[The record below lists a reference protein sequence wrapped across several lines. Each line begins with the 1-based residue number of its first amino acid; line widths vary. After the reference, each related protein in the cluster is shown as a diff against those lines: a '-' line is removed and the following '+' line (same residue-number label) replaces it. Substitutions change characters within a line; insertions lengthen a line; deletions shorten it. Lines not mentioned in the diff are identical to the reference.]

1 MFTIH
6 GNHDDPSSADDTSAV
21 DILASANLLNYFG
34 KSKIT
39 RSDANNAGEVKI
51 RPILIRKGNVKL
63 ALYGLGNIRDERMC
77 RLFSSPKGVEW
88 ARPASSAIADIDDW
102 VNLFI
107 LHQNRVAHV
116 QGAKNIVK
124 ESHLP
129 KFLDVVV
136 WGHEHECISKP
147 WVRRLVYL
155 AMFWYFIYS
164 FSSLY
169 YLQSSLMSGE
179 AFSVLQPGSSVA
191 TALSEGESKR
201 KHVFVLEIVEGK
213 WRTIEI
219 PLETVRPLAFD
230 SVVLAS
236 QPSVNPGNPDTVQE
250 FLTKKVEEM
259 IEKAKLERGNESP
272 ELPLIRLRVDYSG
285 FSTINTQV
293 FAHQF
298 VNKVANPQDIVL
310 WQKPPK
316 RVIRKTASSKKE
328 TTLMVGE
335 KNMET
340 LIGEHLHETLKLLP
354 AIELTHALNEYVQK
368 DERMALEDTVKKVL
382 TETTKEAK
390 KATQCK
396 DVDSIQNEQHKE
408 LIAEAIESAAGRRK
422 NRIEADELVKRAK
435 ESLEKME
442 TNLGENNAAPQEI
455 SMQENNDIEIQE
467 EEEPEMI
474 DLCAPDSS
482 EKTKTK
488 RSRAS
493 DESKTT
499 YEPSSS
505 GRKAPKS
512 VQNTTSD
519 SMVPSGSRVS
529 TRARALAD
537 LRATRTGSQATETKW
552 GSLRK

>member
-39 RSDANNAGEVKI
+39 RSDANSAGEVKI

-155 AMFWYFIYS
+155 AMFWCFIYS

-368 DERMALEDTVKKVL
+368 DERMALADTVKKVL

-442 TNLGENNAAPQEI
+442 TDLGENNAAPQEI

>member
-179 AFSVLQPGSSVA
+179 AFSVLQPGSYVA

-201 KHVFVLEIVEGK
+201 KHVFVLEIV
-213 WRTIEI
+213 
-219 PLETVRPLAFD
+219 
-230 SVVLAS
+230 
-236 QPSVNPGNPDTVQE
+236 
-250 FLTKKVEEM
+250 
-259 IEKAKLERGNESP
+259 
-272 ELPLIRLRVDYSG
+272 
-285 FSTINTQV
+285 
-293 FAHQF
+293 
-298 VNKVANPQDIVL
+298 
-310 WQKPPK
+310 
-316 RVIRKTASSKKE
+316 
-328 TTLMVGE
+328 
-335 KNMET
+335 
-340 LIGEHLHETLKLLP
+340 
-354 AIELTHALNEYVQK
+354 
-368 DERMALEDTVKKVL
+368 
-382 TETTKEAK
+382 
-390 KATQCK
+390 
-396 DVDSIQNEQHKE
+396 
-408 LIAEAIESAAGRRK
+408 
-422 NRIEADELVKRAK
+422 
-435 ESLEKME
+435 
-442 TNLGENNAAPQEI
+442 
-455 SMQENNDIEIQE
+455 
-467 EEEPEMI
+467 
-474 DLCAPDSS
+474 
-482 EKTKTK
+482 
-488 RSRAS
+488 
-493 DESKTT
+493 
-499 YEPSSS
+499 
-505 GRKAPKS
+505 
-512 VQNTTSD
+512 
-519 SMVPSGSRVS
+519 
-529 TRARALAD
+529 
-537 LRATRTGSQATETKW
+537 
-552 GSLRK
+552 

>member
-1 MFTIH
+1 
-6 GNHDDPSSADDTSAV
+6 
-21 DILASANLLNYFG
+21 
-34 KSKIT
+34 
-39 RSDANNAGEVKI
+39 
-51 RPILIRKGNVKL
+51 
-63 ALYGLGNIRDERMC
+63 
-77 RLFSSPKGVEW
+77 
-88 ARPASSAIADIDDW
+88 
-102 VNLFI
+102 
-107 LHQNRVAHV
+107 
-116 QGAKNIVK
+116 
-124 ESHLP
+124 
-129 KFLDVVV
+129 
-136 WGHEHECISKP
+136 
-147 WVRRLVYL
+147 
-155 AMFWYFIYS
+155 
-164 FSSLY
+164 
-169 YLQSSLMSGE
+169 
-179 AFSVLQPGSSVA
+179 
-191 TALSEGESKR
+191 
-201 KHVFVLEIVEGK
+201 
-213 WRTIEI
+213 
-219 PLETVRPLAFD
+219 
-230 SVVLAS
+230 
-236 QPSVNPGNPDTVQE
+236 
-250 FLTKKVEEM
+250 
-259 IEKAKLERGNESP
+259 
-272 ELPLIRLRVDYSG
+272 
-285 FSTINTQV
+285 
-293 FAHQF
+293 
-298 VNKVANPQDIVL
+298 
-310 WQKPPK
+310 
-316 RVIRKTASSKKE
+316 
-328 TTLMVGE
+328 
-335 KNMET
+335 MET